1 MSSDITDPSPEVSVE
16 DRVESLREDSE
27 LPTTVPD
34 EADPA
39 DFVDQHIEVPIDEE
53 ER

>member
-1 MSSDITDPSPEVSVE
+1 MSSDFTDPSPEIPVE
-16 DRVESLREDSE
+16 DRVESLREDSD
-27 LPTTVPD
+27 LPTTVPA

-39 DFVDQHIEVPIDEE
+39 DFVDQHIEVPIDDE